1 MSIKTCFFRIYACV
15 VLLTGVLASTLSVAT
30 ENNMF
35 NIGLCLGSSH
45 GFANAYQ
52 DQVGCVRDIT
62 PYMKLVHLAAFFFNT
77 KRCDYLLGV
86 ACAYP
91 LGYLFG
97 TKLYKRDQ
105 ILLLVDDF
113 RVLDDFNA
121 QMDPAEQAD
130 QEQEG

>member
-1 MSIKTCFFRIYACV
+1 MNIKTFFFRIYACV
-15 VLLTGVLASTLSVAT
+15 ALFTVILASSLSVAT

-62 PYMKLVHLAAFFFNT
+62 PYMKLVHLAALFFNT

-113 RVLDDFNA
+113 RVSGDLNA
-121 QMDPAEQAD
+121 QIDQLEQAD
-130 QEQEG
+130 QERED